1 MRQLSYLILLEW
13 GRSLLPIL
21 RILYIISLSS
31 TLFLG
36 KVKPAFLG
44 LKYVRLVHFRKV
56 QDKRK
61 KTRYIL
67 FSVRFIIFWY
77 KNIRLLLINY
87 EYLTSRLSCLIRS
100 RFISY
105 VLYL

>member
-61 KTRYIL
+61 KQWIL